1 MTATGLTKDAG
12 WELGVR
18 RTVPLP
24 VEDVWEYLVGP
35 GRRRWLGDTELGTTK
50 GDRYTTPDGTRGEV
64 RSFTDQKRLRITW
77 RPADWKH
84 DSTLQLTVRPAA
96 SGGTTIGIHQERL
109 ADSGERERML
119 AHWNEVMDRLEEDLV
134 APGE

>member
-1 MTATGLTKDAG
+1 MTPTGLTEDAG

-24 VEDVWEYLVGP
+24 APDVWDYLVGP
-35 GRRRWLGDTELGTTK
+35 GRRRWLGDTELGTAK
-50 GDRYTTPDGTRGEV
+50 GDRYTTADGIEGEV
-64 RSFTDQKRLRITW
+64 RSFTEGERVRITW
-77 RPADWKH
+77 KPADWQH

-96 SGGTTIGIHQERL
+96 SGTTIGIHQERL
-109 ADSGERERML
+109 ADEPERERML
-119 AHWNEVMDRLEEDLV
+119 AHWTAVMEKIVEDLA